1 MSVAIS
7 RRGGPRV
14 RPLRDQVKRGD
25 SARAGWLR
33 ILRIDLKRGGGIWLL
48 PIAALFAFLILRN
61 SLTSGVALWPEI
73 TGVIAGLAQPLMIF
87 TVAISALFAGRES
100 RQQVGELTFGTA
112 MSAWQRYLSLAAS
125 MFLWALG
132 LYAAF
137 GGPLLVYGAAFATW
151 GAPEWGVIV
160 AQIPILALAA
170 AFGVLVGRLFHDRTA
185 AAIAIALFLLL
196 FAIPFVASDSTRPLN
211 VLVLNGWFEAIVENA
226 PERPISLAAQ
236 LAWGAGLA
244 GVVVC
249 LGIVLE
255 RRTALRSLMT
265 VACIALAVAGGA
277 GILDSGYRQPTVVM
291 SPASRMDMESPA
303 GSICDDSGAV
313 TVCVHP
319 AYERLLPDVAEDVNA
334 YLEPTAGLNG
344 SYNEIYI
351 SSGNGRS
358 AGWEQEDGRAFSSID
373 LSMENDVTALI
384 ARDLWPMSFMMAPT
398 DQGSMADTA
407 QYVVMTA
414 LAREIGVD
422 EWPEWF
428 YRIPADADDPDVQSA
443 IDRFAALTPD
453 EQRSWLESHWNDL
466 SQGKLTLE
474 DLP

>member
-1 MSVAIS
+1 RGWAIRRPAGRRANRMAERELGCAGLRAPHPGGPAMSVAIS

-196 FAIPFVASDSTRPLN
+196 FTIPFVASDSTRPLN
-211 VLVLNGWFEAIVENA
+211 VL
-226 PERPISLAAQ
+226 
-236 LAWGAGLA
+236 
-244 GVVVC
+244 
-249 LGIVLE
+249 
-255 RRTALRSLMT
+255 
-265 VACIALAVAGGA
+265 
-277 GILDSGYRQPTVVM
+277 
-291 SPASRMDMESPA
+291 
-303 GSICDDSGAV
+303 
-313 TVCVHP
+313 
-319 AYERLLPDVAEDVNA
+319 
-334 YLEPTAGLNG
+334 
-344 SYNEIYI
+344 
-351 SSGNGRS
+351 
-358 AGWEQEDGRAFSSID
+358 
-373 LSMENDVTALI
+373 
-384 ARDLWPMSFMMAPT
+384 
-398 DQGSMADTA
+398 
-407 QYVVMTA
+407 
-414 LAREIGVD
+414 
-422 EWPEWF
+422 
-428 YRIPADADDPDVQSA
+428 
-443 IDRFAALTPD
+443 
-453 EQRSWLESHWNDL
+453 
-466 SQGKLTLE
+466 
-474 DLP
+474 